1 MMETIQNHK
10 REFGIGAIILAVLLI
25 FSFYEYHEKK
35 QAELAAS
42 QLELNGNVDLRE
54 VSLAFRNSDRI
65 TEILVDEGDTVKKGQ
80 VLAKLDTQDLNYRI
94 DVTKSQIAAQQAVV
108 DKMHNGTRRKTWRRR
123 RQGQC
128 GKGREG
134 FPDRRLQQEDGF
146 L

>member
-108 DKMHNGTRRKTWRRR
+108 DGIGHTQHLAVVGPAPLAVDQALLTKKARIA
-123 RQGQC
+123 Q
-128 GKGREG
+128 
-134 FPDRRLQQEDGF
+134 
-146 L
+146 

>member
-80 VLAKLDTQDLNYRI
+80 VLAKLDTQDLNY
-94 DVTKSQIAAQQAVV
+94 
-108 DKMHNGTRRKTWRRR
+108 
-123 RQGQC
+123 
-128 GKGREG
+128 
-134 FPDRRLQQEDGF
+134 
-146 L
+146 

>member
-80 VLAKLDTQDLNYRI
+80 VLSLI
-94 DVTKSQIAAQQAVV
+94 HI
-108 DKMHNGTRRKTWRRR
+108 
-123 RQGQC
+123 
-128 GKGREG
+128 
-134 FPDRRLQQEDGF
+134 
-146 L
+146 

>member
-65 TEILVDEGDTVKKGQ
+65 TEILVDEGDTVKKS
-80 VLAKLDTQDLNYRI
+80 LPRSIK
-94 DVTKSQIAAQQAVV
+94 KSVNLL
-108 DKMHNGTRRKTWRRR
+108 MRLTRKRKV
-123 RQGQC
+123 C
-128 GKGREG
+128 
-134 FPDRRLQQEDGF
+134 
-146 L
+146 

>member
-65 TEILVDEGDTVKKGQ
+65 TEILVDEPGDAAWWRSWHQ
-80 VLAKLDTQDLNYRI
+80 FQSLFI
-94 DVTKSQIAAQQAVV
+94 DEA
-108 DKMHNGTRRKTWRRR
+108 
-123 RQGQC
+123 
-128 GKGREG
+128 
-134 FPDRRLQQEDGF
+134 L